1 MSPQP
6 FGTYYQAKPSN
17 VVVVGMFQKT
27 VLHSFLFGFLWIPIT
42 IGVLF
47 ALTFIEWWRFD
58 YWSTRWMWDL
68 GGFPCIGLFSIT
80 SASYFLHKMI
90 ACRFVTALTICAV
103 GTIACYIIGNI
114 IGIWPRMY
122 KTTEIHWQRPEFL
135 AWLLIPPWLV
145 AALFYA
151 YRNRMGTTSPPK
163 KATPT

>member
-1 MSPQP
+1 
-6 FGTYYQAKPSN
+6 
-17 VVVVGMFQKT
+17 
-27 VLHSFLFGFLWIPIT
+27 
-42 IGVLF
+42 
-47 ALTFIEWWRFD
+47 
-58 YWSTRWMWDL
+58 
-68 GGFPCIGLFSIT
+68 
-80 SASYFLHKMI
+80 MI

-114 IGIWPRMY
+114 MGIWPRMY